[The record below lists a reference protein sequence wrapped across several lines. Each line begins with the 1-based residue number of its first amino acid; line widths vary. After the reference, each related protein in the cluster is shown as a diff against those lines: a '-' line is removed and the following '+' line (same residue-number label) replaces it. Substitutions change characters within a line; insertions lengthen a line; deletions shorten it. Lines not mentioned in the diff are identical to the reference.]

1 MVLAALPQPLPG
13 FGSFLADRCRI
24 CDRPLTNPLSMMT
37 GIGPVC
43 AARYGIARTAEKEE
57 QEDDDMHVLIDDR
70 PGKEVPVAR
79 FIPDYPVGHDDIVLT
94 RRPDGTAEA
103 SIPKVHRHHD
113 TTDDIEFGYMG
124 SGPAD
129 LALNILARYLPP
141 TGTDDTV
148 PLWDGSTVSRD
159 AWDLHQSFKSQVVAA
174 VPFDGATIPADLI
187 RNWIARNT
195 NGR

>member
-57 QEDDDMHVLIDDR
+57 QETMPTVKHAQPRI
-70 PGKEVPVAR
+70 GS
-79 FIPDYPVGHDDIVLT
+79 DIILD

-113 TTDDIEFGYMG
+113 TTEDGIEWGYQG

-129 LALNILARYLPP
+129 LALNILARHLPP
-141 TGTDDTV
+141 HETGETIE
-148 PLWDGSTVSRD
+148 LWDGSRVSRE
-159 AWDLHQSFKSQVVAA
+159 AWDLHQEFKRQVIAA
-174 VPFDGATIPADLI
+174 VPFDGGIIPRDLI